1 MRQRFLNSFSAMAC
15 RSRAT
20 SSAVAGIE
28 RASHEVASS
37 RPQLADLGELT
48 LSSYARAP
56 TSSRRK
62 LQISKVLELRQ
73 LAKLAAP
80 IIITMMCHQSMV
92 ISDMVRYNS
101 STCGPCIESGMHIV
115 VVARLS

>member
-1 MRQRFLNSFSAMAC
+1 MAC

-37 RPQLADLGELT
+37 RPQLANLSELT

-56 TSSRRK
+56 ISSRK
-62 LQISKVLELRQ
+62 LQISKVLELIQ

-101 STCGPCIESGMHIV
+101 SRAAMRALH
-115 VVARLS
+115 